1 MPDPLFPNK
10 YFVSFAI
17 HTEVC
22 TTSDFSQ
29 VQAVKMFLFNHRSKP
44 LAYLKLYNLYHNIAI
59 VHHLS
64 YIT

>member
-1 MPDPLFPNK
+1 MPDTLIPNK

-22 TTSDFSQ
+22 ATNDFSQ
-29 VQAVKMFLFNHRSKP
+29 VQAVKMFLFNDRSKP
-44 LAYLKLYNLYHNIAI
+44 LSYLNLYNLYHNIAI